1 MPNSGGISSMVFDR
15 RNGIYRSIFAALV
28 GWLILVGNTQPVG
41 NNTGGNS
48 AAAQRNQDTA
58 KNTNVAP
65 GVSRIGDALEAQN
78 AKSDPYEK
86 ERNEREILDLQA
98 QEKSAY
104 WAEAMFWATT
114 AALILSLIGI
124 GLVWTT
130 FKETRKS
137 NDIAQNHQR
146 ARVFPTAELTSTH
159 PYSETKKV
167 VLRCENIGLSPAYR
181 VRCVALPVAE
191 IPNMPPVIPTGGYE
205 RTIVVGA
212 KDDLAEIADFQ
223 IDQYVVGMI
232 QYDTIFSGPQQSY
245 FCFGFAWSKQ
255 RKKWF
260 AERRIPETWP
270 TDT

>member
-1 MPNSGGISSMVFDR
+1 MVFDR

-137 NDIAQNHQR
+137 NDIAHDHQR
-146 ARVFPTAELTSTH
+146 ARLLPSAQLTRTH
-159 PYSETKKV
+159 YLSETKKV

-181 VRCVALPVAE
+181 VRGLASTMKD
-191 IPNMPPVIPTGGYE
+191 IPNRPPIKGIGGYE
-205 RTIVVGA
+205 WTVKVHEKQDLVLFENFNNDHFLVG
-212 KDDLAEIADFQ
+212 
-223 IDQYVVGMI
+223 VI
-232 QYDTIFSGPQQSY
+232 QYNTIFGGPKFSY
-245 FCFGFAWSKQ
+245 FCFRFTRSSESGE
-255 RKKWF
+255 WF
-260 AERRIPETWP
+260 AESRIPETWP

>member
-114 AALILSLIGI
+114 AALILSLIV
-124 GLVWTT
+124 LVL
-130 FKETRKS
+130 FGPLLRKLENPMTLPMIIS
-137 NDIAQNHQR
+137 
-146 ARVFPTAELTSTH
+146 ARGF
-159 PYSETKKV
+159 
-167 VLRCENIGLSPAYR
+167 CQ
-181 VRCVALPVAE
+181 AL
-191 IPNMPPVIPTGGYE
+191 N
-205 RTIVVGA
+205 
-212 KDDLAEIADFQ
+212 
-223 IDQYVVGMI
+223 
-232 QYDTIFSGPQQSY
+232 
-245 FCFGFAWSKQ
+245 
-255 RKKWF
+255 
-260 AERRIPETWP
+260 
-270 TDT
+270 

>member
-137 NDIAQNHQR
+137 NDEPSR
-146 ARVFPTAELTSTH
+146 D
-159 PYSETKKV
+159 
-167 VLRCENIGLSPAYR
+167 YR
-181 VRCVALPVAE
+181 RL
-191 IPNMPPVIPTGGYE
+191 
-205 RTIVVGA
+205 
-212 KDDLAEIADFQ
+212 
-223 IDQYVVGMI
+223 
-232 QYDTIFSGPQQSY
+232 
-245 FCFGFAWSKQ
+245 FGFSYAAMGVVSSM
-255 RKKWF
+255 
-260 AERRIPETWP
+260 A
-270 TDT
+270 